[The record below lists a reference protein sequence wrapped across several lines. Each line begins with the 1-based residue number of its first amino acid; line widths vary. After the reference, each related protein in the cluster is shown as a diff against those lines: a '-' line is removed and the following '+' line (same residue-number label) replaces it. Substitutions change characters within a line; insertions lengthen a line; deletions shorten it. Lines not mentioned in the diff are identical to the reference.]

1 VAGGYGS
8 DAEER
13 DMVYLVDEEEADPM
27 ATAKDAD
34 DIQGWSDLREQI
46 KNDLCMA
53 NEKNTT
59 LTLTQINQLI
69 ILRNFATLRLKGI
82 KRIAA
87 SERIAEQ
94 WHKGQGVH
102 FARQIRALACHYQ
115 KFEQLPVDKRGSG
128 GGRSLF
134 NDEAVQRAARTYL
147 TGLHIGD
154 VTPKDFQRALNE
166 RILPSLGIVLEVGLS
181 ERTARRWLYKLGWRR
196 TRLKKG
202 VYMDGHERDDVRK
215 YREEKF
221 LPKMKSFERRMVRWE
236 CKDSKLVC
244 VEPQLKPGEK
254 RVIAVFQDKSSFHAN
269 EYKQNIWCAPE

>member
-13 DMVYLVDEEEADPM
+13 DMVYLVDKEEADPM

-53 NEKNTT
+53 NEKNMM

-69 ILRNFATLRLKGI
+69 ILRNFTTLCLKGI
-82 KRIAA
+82 KRIAT
-87 SERIAEQ
+87 SKRIVEQ
-94 WHKGQGVH
+94 WHEGQGVH
-102 FARQIRALACHYQ
+102 FACQIWALARHYQ
-115 KFEQLPVDKRGSG
+115 KFEQLPIDKQGSG

-134 NDEAVQRAARTYL
+134 NDEAVQRVARTYL

-154 VTPKDFQRALNE
+154 ITPKDFQRALNE
-166 RILPSLGIVLEVGLS
+166 QILPSLSIVLEVRLS
-181 ERTARRWLYKLGWRR
+181 ECTAWQWLYKLGWWR

-202 VYMDGHERDDVRK
+202 IYMDGHERDNVRK

-221 LPKMKSFERRMVRWE
+221 LPKMKSFERRMVHWE
-236 CKDSKLVC
+236 CKVSRSDHCVRSSSGISDKIMKMDFREGSFLKGKLVM
-244 VEPQLKPGEK
+244 
-254 RVIAVFQDKSSFHAN
+254 
-269 EYKQNIWCAPE
+269 